1 MNDIPISVL
10 LGILL
15 IMLCCSAFFSGSET
29 GLMTLNRYRLKHLAK
44 SNHAGAKRAQQMLER
59 PDRLIGAIL
68 VGNNLVNIIAS
79 SIATIIGLR
88 LGGDTGLAIA
98 TGILTFV
105 LLIVGEVLPKT
116 YGAFRPEKVAF
127 PASFIMQP
135 LMKLLLPLVWILNF
149 ICNGIL
155 KLLGVDTK
163 AQNGDPLS
171 REELRTVVN
180 EAGAMISKH
189 HRSMLLSIIDLEDVT
204 VDDIMIPK
212 PDVAGIDIE
221 ADLDDIV
228 TQLSSAQHTRLV
240 VYRGSIN
247 DPIGVLHLKRISRL
261 LMEENL
267 NKAALMQH
275 VVEPYYVPESTP
287 LHKQLINFQKNRRR
301 LGFVVDEYG
310 NVLGIVTLEDI
321 LEEIVG
327 EFTTDANAQLTDV
340 HPQDDGSFIVDGGAS
355 IRDINKAM
363 KWSLPTNGP
372 KTLSGLITER
382 LEMIPENNTCLKI
395 GKYIIETMQVKDNL
409 VKTARVIAPAK
420 KSTKKNKSGSTGKA
434 A

>member
-1 MNDIPISVL
+1 MNEIPISALIGVL
-10 LGILL
+10 ILL
-15 IMLCCSAFFSGSET
+15 LFLSAFFSGSET
-29 GLMTLNRYRLKHLAK
+29 GMMTLNRYRLKHLAK
-44 SNHAGAKRAQQMLER
+44 SNHAGAKRAQKMLER
-59 PDRLIGAIL
+59 PDRLIGVIL
-68 VGNNLVNIIAS
+68 VGNNLVNILAS

-88 LGGDTGLAIA
+88 MGGDTGLAIA
-98 TGILTFV
+98 TGILTFI

-116 YGAFRPEKVAF
+116 YGAFRPERIAF
-127 PASFIMQP
+127 PATVLLQP
-135 LMKLLLPLVWILNF
+135 LMKLLSPLVWILNF

-155 KLLGVDTK
+155 KLLGVDTR

-189 HRSMLLSIIDLEDVT
+189 HRSMLLSILDLEDVT

-221 ADLDDIV
+221 ADLDSIV
-228 TQLSSAQHTRLV
+228 TQLSSAQHNRLV
-240 VYRGSIN
+240 VYRGNIN
-247 DPIGVLHLKRISRL
+247 DPVGVLHLKRVSRL
-261 LMEENL
+261 LMQEGL
-267 NKAALMQH
+267 NKAAIMQH
-275 VVEPYYVPESTP
+275 VVEPYYVPEGTP

-327 EFTTDANAQLTDV
+327 EFTTDGSAQATDV
-340 HPQDDGSFIVDGGAS
+340 HPQEDGSFIVDGGAS
-355 IRDINKAM
+355 IRDINRAM

-382 LEMIPENNTCLKI
+382 LEMIPESNTCLKVS
-395 GKYIIETMQVKDNL
+395 KYIIETMQVKDNL

-420 KSTKKNKSGSTGKA
+420 KSAKKPKTGNTTAKS
-434 A
+434 

>member
-1 MNDIPISVL
+1 MNDIPISILLGMLFVL
-10 LGILL
+10 LL
-15 IMLCCSAFFSGSET
+15 CSAFFSGSET

-44 SNHAGAKRAQQMLER
+44 SNHSGAKRAQQMLER
-59 PDRLIGAIL
+59 PDRLIGVIL
-68 VGNNLVNIIAS
+68 VGNNVVNILAS

-98 TGILTFV
+98 TGVLTFV

-116 YGAFRPEKVAF
+116 YGAFRPERVAF
-127 PASFIMQP
+127 PATLLLQP
-135 LMKLLLPLVWILNF
+135 LMKLLAPIVWVLNL

-155 KLLGVDTK
+155 KLLGVETK

-189 HRSMLLSIIDLEDVT
+189 HRSMLLSILDLEDVS

-212 PDVAGIDIE
+212 TDVAGIDIE
-221 ADLDDIV
+221 ADLDSIV

-240 VYRGSIN
+240 VYRGDIN
-247 DPIGVLHLKRISRL
+247 DPIGVLHLKRVSRL
-261 LMEENL
+261 VAQDDL
-267 NKAALMQH
+267 NKAAIMQH
-275 VVEPYYVPESTP
+275 VAEPYYIPEGTP
-287 LHKQLINFQKNRRR
+287 LHKQLINFQKNRKR

-327 EFTTDANAQLTDV
+327 EFTTDVNSQANDV
-340 HPQDDGSFIVDGGAS
+340 HPQEDGSYIVDGGAS
-355 IRDINKAM
+355 IRDLNKSM

-382 LEMIPENNTCLKI
+382 LEMIPENSTCLKI

-409 VKTARVIAPAK
+409 VKTARVIPPARKAPK
-420 KSTKKNKSGSTGKA
+420 KSRPT
-434 A
+434 

>member
-1 MNDIPISVL
+1 MNDIPISIL
-10 LGILL
+10 LGMLFLL
-15 IMLCCSAFFSGSET
+15 LFCSAFFSGSET

-59 PDRLIGAIL
+59 PDRLIGVIL
-68 VGNNLVNIIAS
+68 VGNNVVNILAS

-98 TGILTFV
+98 TGMLTFV

-116 YGAFRPEKVAF
+116 YGAFRPERVAF
-127 PASFIMQP
+127 PATLVLQP
-135 LMKLLLPLVWILNF
+135 LMKLLAPIVWILNLV
-149 ICNGIL
+149 CNGIL
-155 KLLGVDTK
+155 KLLGVETK
-163 AQNGDPLS
+163 SQGGDPLS

-189 HRSMLLSIIDLEDVT
+189 HRSMLLSILDLEDVT

-228 TQLSSAQHTRLV
+228 AQLSSALHTRLV

-247 DPIGVLHLKRISRL
+247 DPVGVLHLKRVSRL
-261 LMEENL
+261 LAQDDL
-267 NKAALMQH
+267 NKAAIMQH
-275 VVEPYYVPESTP
+275 VVEPYYIPENTP
-287 LHKQLINFQKNRRR
+287 LHKQLINFQKNRKR

-327 EFTTDANAQLTDV
+327 EFTTDANSQASDV
-340 HPQDDGSFIVDGGAS
+340 HPQDDGSYIVDGSAS
-355 IRDINKAM
+355 IRDLNKSM

-382 LEMIPENNTCLKI
+382 LEMIPESSTCLKV

-409 VKTARVIAPAK
+409 VKTARVIPPARKSAK
-420 KSTKKNKSGSTGKA
+420 KSRKA
-434 A
+434 N

>member
-1 MNDIPISVL
+1 MNDIPIPVL

-15 IMLCCSAFFSGSET
+15 ILLCCSAFFSGSET

-68 VGNNLVNIIAS
+68 VGNNLVNILAS

-105 LLIVGEVLPKT
+105 MLITCEVLPKT

-127 PASFIMQP
+127 PASFLMQP
-135 LMKLLLPLVWILNF
+135 LMKLFLPLVGILNF

-155 KLLGVDTK
+155 KLLGVDAK

-221 ADLDDIV
+221 SDLDNIV

-240 VYRGSIN
+240 VYRGNIN

-261 LMEENL
+261 MMEENL

-275 VVEPYYVPESTP
+275 VVEPYYVPEGTP

-327 EFTTDANAQLTDV
+327 EFTTDANAQSTDV
-340 HPQDDGSFIVDGGAS
+340 HPQDDGSYIVDGGAS
-355 IRDINKAM
+355 IRDLNRAM
-363 KWSLPTNGP
+363 KWSLPTSGP

-409 VKTARVIAPAK
+409 VKTARIIAPAK
-420 KSTKKNKSGSTGKA
+420 KSTKKSKA

>member
-1 MNDIPISVL
+1 MNDIPISILLGLLVVL
-10 LGILL
+10 LF
-15 IMLCCSAFFSGSET
+15 CSAFFSGSET

-44 SNHAGAKRAQQMLER
+44 SNHSGAKRAQQMLER
-59 PDRLIGAIL
+59 PDRLIGVIL
-68 VGNNLVNIIAS
+68 VGNNVVNILAS

-105 LLIVGEVLPKT
+105 ILIVGEVLPKT
-116 YGAFRPEKVAF
+116 YGAFRPERVAF
-127 PASFIMQP
+127 PATLILQP
-135 LMKLLLPLVWILNF
+135 LMKLLAPIVWVLNLV
-149 ICNGIL
+149 CNGIL
-155 KLLGVDTK
+155 KLLGVETK
-163 AQNGDPLS
+163 SQGGDPLS

-189 HRSMLLSIIDLEDVT
+189 HRSMLLSILDLEDVT

-221 ADLDDIV
+221 ADIDEIM

-247 DPIGVLHLKRISRL
+247 DPIGVLHLKRVSRL
-261 LMEENL
+261 VAQDDL
-267 NKAALMQH
+267 NKAAIMQH
-275 VVEPYYVPESTP
+275 VVEPYYIPEGTP
-287 LHKQLINFQKNRRR
+287 LHKQLINFQKNRKR

-327 EFTTDANAQLTDV
+327 EFTTDVNAQASDV
-340 HPQDDGSFIVDGGAS
+340 HPQDDGSYIVDGSAS
-355 IRDINKAM
+355 IRDLNKSM

-382 LEMIPENNTCLKI
+382 LEMIPESSTCLKV

-409 VKTARVIAPAK
+409 VKTARVIAPAR
-420 KSTKKNKSGSTGKA
+420 KSGKKPRTGKPH
-434 A
+434 

>member
-1 MNDIPISVL
+1 MNDIPISLLLGLLGVL
-10 LGILL
+10 LL
-15 IMLCCSAFFSGSET
+15 CSAFFSGSET

-59 PDRLIGAIL
+59 PDRLIGVIL
-68 VGNNLVNIIAS
+68 VGNNVVNILAS

-98 TGILTFV
+98 TGVLTFI

-116 YGAFRPEKVAF
+116 YGAFRPERVAF
-127 PASFIMQP
+127 PATFFLQP
-135 LMKLLLPLVWILNF
+135 LMKLLAPIVWVLNLV
-149 ICNGIL
+149 CNGIL
-155 KLLGVDTK
+155 KLLGVETK
-163 AQNGDPLS
+163 AQQGDPLS

-189 HRSMLLSIIDLEDVT
+189 HRSMLLSILDLEDVT

-221 ADLDDIV
+221 ADLDSIV
-228 TQLSSAQHTRLV
+228 MQLSAAQHTRLV
-240 VYRGSIN
+240 VYRGNIN

-261 LMEENL
+261 LVHQDDL
-267 NKAALMQH
+267 TKAALMQH
-275 VVEPYYVPESTP
+275 VVDPYYIPEGTP
-287 LHKQLINFQKNRRR
+287 LHKQLINFQKNRKR

-327 EFTTDANAQLTDV
+327 EFTTDVNSQASDV
-340 HPQDDGSFIVDGGAS
+340 HPQDDGSFIVDGSAS
-355 IRDINKAM
+355 IRDLNKSM

-382 LEMIPENNTCLKI
+382 LEMIPESSTCLKV

-409 VKTARVIAPAK
+409 VKTARVIPPAR
-420 KSTKKNKSGSTGKA
+420 KSSKKNRTIKPL
-434 A
+434 